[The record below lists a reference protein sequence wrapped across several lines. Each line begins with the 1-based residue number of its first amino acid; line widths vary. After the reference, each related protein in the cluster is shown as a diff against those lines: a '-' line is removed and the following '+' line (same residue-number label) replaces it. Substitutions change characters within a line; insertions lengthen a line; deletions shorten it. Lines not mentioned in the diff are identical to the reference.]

1 MKTIG
6 KLIKEAR
13 IKKRYSL
20 KKVEEETK
28 IKREFIEGIEKE
40 NWKVL
45 PDFPVVSGFVKNL
58 ASFLKVNEKVALAIL
73 RRDYPPRPVNIN
85 PKPDVGNEFI
95 WSPRLT
101 FLAGVG
107 IVLVVILGYLAFQ
120 YFRFVS
126 PPTLSLYQPKE
137 GQVVSQKNLL
147 VSGKTDTDATVLV
160 NNQPVLT
167 DESGNF
173 STTMEITQKTTEIE
187 VKATSRSGRE
197 ATIRRKIIP
206 EFK

>member
-6 KLIKEAR
+6 KLLNEAR
-13 IKKRYSL
+13 TKKRYSL
-20 KKVEEETK
+20 GKVEEETK
-28 IKREFIEGIEKE
+28 IKKEFIEGIERE
-40 NWKVL
+40 NWKAL
-45 PDFPVVSGFVKNL
+45 PDFPVVSGFVKSL
-58 ASFLKVNEKVALAIL
+58 ASFLNVDEKVALAIL

-85 PKPDVGNEFI
+85 PKPDVSNEFI

-101 FLAGVG
+101 FIAGVVV
-107 IVLVVILGYLAFQ
+107 ILVVILGYLAFQ

-126 PPTLSLYQPKE
+126 PPTLTLYQPKE

-147 VSGKTDTDATVLV
+147 VSGKTDTDATILV
-160 NNQPVLT
+160 NNQPVLV

-197 ATIRRKIIP
+197 TTIRRKIIP

>member
-20 KKVEEETK
+20 RKVEEETK

-40 NWKVL
+40 NWKAL

-101 FLAGVG
+101 FLVGIG

-126 PPTLSLYQPKE
+126 PPTLTLNLPKE

-197 ATIRRKIIP
+197 TTIRRKIIP

>member
-20 KKVEEETK
+20 RKVEEETK

-40 NWKVL
+40 NWKAL

-101 FLAGVG
+101 FLVGIG

-126 PPTLSLYQPKE
+126 PPTLSLNLPKE

-197 ATIRRKIIP
+197 TTIRRKIIP

>member
-6 KLIKEAR
+6 KLLNEAR

-40 NWKVL
+40 NWKAL
-45 PDFPVVSGFVKNL
+45 PDFSVVSGFVKNL

-85 PKPDVGNEFI
+85 PKPDVGDEFR

-107 IVLVVILGYLAFQ
+107 IILVVILGYLAFQ
-120 YFRFVS
+120 YLRFVS
-126 PPTLSLYQPKE
+126 PPALAVDQPKE
-137 GQVVSQKNLL
+137 GQVVMQKTLL
-147 VSGKTDTDATVLV
+147 VSGKTDTDSTVLV
-160 NNQPVLT
+160 NNQPTVV
-167 DESGNF
+167 DENGNF
-173 STTMEITQKTTEIE
+173 TVSIEVAPTTSQIV

-197 ATIRRKIIP
+197 TIVSRKIIP
-206 EFK
+206 KLR

>member
-6 KLIKEAR
+6 RLLKEAR
-13 IKKRYSL
+13 AKKHYSL

-28 IKREFIEGIEKE
+28 IKREFIEGIEREK
-40 NWKVL
+40 WSDL
-45 PDFPVVSGFVKNL
+45 PDFPVVSGFVKSL

-85 PKPDVGNEFI
+85 PKPDVGDEFR

-107 IVLVVILGYLAFQ
+107 VVVVVILGYLAFQ

-126 PPTLSLYQPKE
+126 PPALAVDQPKE
-137 GQVVSQKNLL
+137 GQIVSQRTLL
-147 VSGKTDTDATVLV
+147 VSGRTDTDSTVLV
-160 NNQPVLT
+160 NNQPTVV
-167 DESGNF
+167 DENGNF
-173 STTMEITQKTTEIE
+173 TVTIEITPTTSEIV
-187 VKATSRSGRE
+187 VKATSRSGRQSLVS
-197 ATIRRKIIP
+197 RKIVP
-206 EFK
+206 KFK